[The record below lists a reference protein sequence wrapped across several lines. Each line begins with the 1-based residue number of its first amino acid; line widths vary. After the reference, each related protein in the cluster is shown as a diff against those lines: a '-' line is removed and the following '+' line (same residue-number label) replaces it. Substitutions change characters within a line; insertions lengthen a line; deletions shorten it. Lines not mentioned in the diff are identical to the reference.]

1 MTKIDLTVRAALVAA
16 LIATVTPVAVVQ
28 AADMGPGGDA
38 AAAAPADS
46 DADSSDSLESVIVTG
61 TRETNVKAR
70 DSVAPI
76 DVLPATELQATGAT
90 DLRDALERVLPS
102 LNHAAFAGDY
112 GALTDTVQLRGL
124 SPDHVLILINGKR
137 RHTTANIYTAG
148 GPLQGSAPVD
158 LDLIP
163 LSAIDHIEVLR
174 DGAAAQYG
182 SDAIAGVINIILKS
196 ANHGGTVT
204 ANVGNYY
211 DGGGFTAGGGAD
223 IGTSLG
229 DDGFLHLGADYRHHN
244 HSVRSGADSRTGVV
258 DNLIFGDPEVERES
272 IAFNAARPLPG
283 NVAEVYSFATYAHR
297 DGQSYENFRL
307 PTVIPSVYPHGFS
320 PQATIDEND
329 FAGTVG
335 IKGDQL
341 LGWHWDLSSTY
352 GGDQDGLGL
361 INSGNPALGAATPTS
376 FHIAHFKITQWTN
389 TLDLN
394 RPIEVGLGS
403 PLNLALGGEWR
414 RETYQI
420 RPGDPESYERGG
432 AQSEQGLSPVNA
444 GSYGR
449 SNWAAYVDVA
459 ANLLPH
465 WQLDLA
471 ARHEHFTDFGN
482 TTSGKLSTR
491 YDFSSRFGLRAT
503 VSNGFRAPSLAQEF
517 YASLGVSPTG
527 ASGQIAAGSP
537 AAKALGAGTLEPEK
551 SVSFSLGAVAEPVD
565 GLHAT
570 LDGYFIRITNRIVD
584 GGSYAGE
591 QAINA
596 LEANGVTFPAGI
608 NPANVTAVFFSNGA
622 DTKTYG
628 VDLTADYRSDFGSWG
643 TGDWDAAF
651 NYNRTIL
658 TRLGLDGNGNPLLD
672 AQQIAYLTSASPQSK
687 IIVGGLWKDAGF
699 IVSLHE
705 IRYGKSAPL
714 DQYYT
719 GPNAFSITT
728 FYESVNQPKYV
739 TNLELGY
746 GWSGL
751 EWVVG
756 ANNLFNVYPK
766 ELPPAQRYIGAARFD
781 GYTGLGINGG
791 FYYTRLTY
799 EF

>member
-1 MTKIDLTVRAALVAA
+1 MTQIDRTVRAVIAAAFIAAVA
-16 LIATVTPVAVVQ
+16 P
-28 AADMGPGGDA
+28 AAGADASPASDSAPA
-38 AAAAPADS
+38 AAADS
-46 DADSSDSLESVIVTG
+46 DSGDSLESVIVTG

-70 DSVAPI
+70 DSAAPI
-76 DVLPATELQATGAT
+76 DVLPATALQATGAT

-196 ANHGGTVT
+196 ANHGGTAT

-211 DGGGFTAGGGAD
+211 DGGGFTAGGGGD
-223 IGTSLG
+223 LGTSLG
-229 DDGFLHLGADYRHHN
+229 DDGFLHLGGDYRHHN

-272 IAFNAARPLPG
+272 IAFNAAKPFQS
-283 NVAEVYSFATYAHR
+283 VEVYSFATYAHR

-335 IKGDQL
+335 IKGDPL

-361 INSGNPALGAATPTS
+361 INSGNPALGAATPTT
-376 FHIAHFKITQWTN
+376 FHIAYFKITQWTN
-389 TLDLN
+389 TLDIN
-394 RPIEVGLGS
+394 RPLDVGLAS

-420 RPGDPESYERGG
+420 RPGDPASYQQGG

-449 SNWAAYVDVA
+449 SNWAAYVDFA
-459 ANLLPH
+459 TSPLPH
-465 WQLDLA
+465 WQVDVA
-471 ARHEHFTDFGN
+471 GRHEHFTDFGN

-491 YDFSSRFGLRAT
+491 YDFSSRLGLRAT

-565 GLHAT
+565 GLHAA

-596 LEANGVTFPAGI
+596 LEANGVTFPPGI

-628 VDLTADYRSDFGSWG
+628 VDLTADYRSDFGAGG
-643 TGDWDAAF
+643 TVDWDAAF

-687 IIVGGLWKDAGF
+687 IIVGGTWKDAGF
-699 IVSLHE
+699 IASLHE

-746 GWSGL
+746 EWSGL
-751 EWVVG
+751 QWVVG

-799 EF
+799 KF

>member
-1 MTKIDLTVRAALVAA
+1 MRHIDLTVRVALVAA
-16 LIATVTPVAVVQ
+16 LATVVIQ
-28 AADMGPGGDA
+28 APASRA
-38 AAAAPADS
+38 AETAAPAGADAAPGA
-46 DADSSDSLESVIVTG
+46 DADSGDSPESVIVTG
-61 TRETNVKAR
+61 TRETNIKAR

-76 DVLPATELQATGAT
+76 DVLPATALQATGAT

-211 DGGGFTAGGGAD
+211 DGGGFTAGGGGDVGA
-223 IGTSLG
+223 SLA
-229 DDGFLHLGADYRHHN
+229 DDGFLHLGGDYRHHN
-244 HSVRSGADSRTGVV
+244 HSVRSGADSRTGLV

-272 IAFNAARPLPG
+272 IAFNAGKPLPG
-283 NVAEVYSFATYAHR
+283 DAAEVYSFATYAHR

-329 FAGTVG
+329 FAATLG
-335 IKGDQL
+335 IKGEHL
-341 LGWHWDLSSTY
+341 LGWRWDLSSTY

-361 INSGNPALGAATPTS
+361 INSGNPALAAAGGTPTT
-376 FHIAHFKITQWTN
+376 FHIAYFKITQWTN
-389 TLDLN
+389 TLDIN
-394 RPIEVGLGS
+394 RPIDVGLGS

-414 RETYQI
+414 RETYKI
-420 RPGDPESYERGG
+420 RPGDPASYQQGG

-449 SNWAAYVDVA
+449 SNWAAYVDLAV
-459 ANLLPH
+459 NPVPQ
-465 WQLDLA
+465 WQVDIA
-471 ARHEHFTDFGN
+471 GRHEHFTDFGN
-482 TTSGKLSTR
+482 TTSGKFSTR

-527 ASGQIAAGSP
+527 ASGQVAAGSP

-551 SVSFSLGAVAEPVD
+551 SVSFSVGAVAEPLD

-570 LDGYFIRITNRIVD
+570 VDGYFIRITNRIVD

-596 LEANGVTFPAGI
+596 LEANGVTFPPGI

-628 VDLTADYRSDFGSWG
+628 VDLTADYRSDLGAAG
-643 TGDWDAAF
+643 IVDWDAAI

-658 TRLGLDGNGNPLLD
+658 TRLGIDGNGNPLLD
-672 AQQIAYLTSASPQSK
+672 AQQIAYLTSTSPQSK
-687 IIVGGLWKDAGF
+687 IIVGGTWKHAGF
-699 IVSLHE
+699 IASLHE

-728 FYESVNQPKYV
+728 FYESVNPPKYV

-746 GWSGL
+746 EWSGL
-751 EWVVG
+751 QWVVG

-766 ELPPAQRYIGAARFD
+766 ELPPAQRYIGTARFD

-791 FYYTRLTY
+791 YYYTRLTY
-799 EF
+799 KF